1 MREVALFDRR
11 GIGVPFGVGGASF
24 GSFVVLL
31 EFDGMLVLPAL
42 PSVLESL
49 EDPVV
54 VSLLLSEVSDYLGL
68 ELESRGETLTP
79 RDSLGSVGLSEE
91 AIRSGRLFVETA
103 ARGLGV
109 GLGATVLEGGL
120 GRMEHCSLGKRA
132 KVLRVVVGLA
142 LVVRFEGRRAF
153 ERGLSEEGEP
163 VETQAALVEGVL
175 HAVALVD
182 VAEVLVGGETS
193 TDHNRVPHHEEAQKE
208 ESSHEQ
214 DQIHNQK
221 SEVRLPK
228 WSQV

>member
-24 GSFVVLL
+24 VWFVVLL

-103 ARGLGV
+103 
-109 GLGATVLEGGL
+109 VLNALVL
-120 GRMEHCSLGKRA
+120 GRRSWR
-132 KVLRVVVGLA
+132 LR
-142 LVVRFEGRRAF
+142 
-153 ERGLSEEGEP
+153 
-163 VETQAALVEGVL
+163 
-175 HAVALVD
+175 
-182 VAEVLVGGETS
+182 GET
-193 TDHNRVPHHEEAQKE
+193 AG
-208 ESSHEQ
+208 
-214 DQIHNQK
+214 
-221 SEVRLPK
+221 LP
-228 WSQV
+228 